1 MPDSVA
7 KCVHTMVGT
16 QWREWEWWSLASVMK
31 KRERIRGH
39 EGNMS
44 PVDSEQ

>member
-16 QWREWEWWSLASVMK
+16 QWREWEWWSLA
-31 KRERIRGH
+31 RENKG
-39 EGNMS
+39 
-44 PVDSEQ
+44 P